1 VASTDGEEPREV
13 RSFCRICNALCGIVV
28 TVEGDRVVGVRG
40 DADHP
45 MSRGYTC
52 PKGRALP
59 AFHHHPDRLDEPVL
73 RTPAGEEAPGA
84 DAVLDDHAARIS
96 AAVEA
101 GGPDAVAMYLA
112 SGSAFDTNGRRF
124 AERFLRLLGSPQKYT
139 ATTIDTPCKPLVAEL
154 LGGWSGLT
162 PIWDHDRSRLLLL
175 FGTNPVVSH
184 GHSNAV
190 PDPVR
195 RLRALQARG
204 GQVWVVDPRRTET
217 AALADHHLALRPGTD
232 HVLLAH
238 LVRELLPATDAE
250 RVAVD
255 PDDLVALADAV
266 APFDL
271 AHTAA
276 HTGLAPADITGLVA
290 AVRAAGAVSALTGTG
305 TSMTRTANVT
315 EWLLWCLHIV
325 TGSSE
330 RPGGMWFN
338 PGYLLQLDRRSWTA
352 VDGEPEPG
360 PASRPAL
367 PRRFG
372 EYPCAALVPEIEAGT
387 VRVLLVVGGNPVCAF
402 PERDRTV
409 AALETL
415 DTLAV
420 LDVVETDTTALA
432 THVLP
437 AAGQLE
443 RADVPWLLDAFQLE
457 VASQRTASVVAPAA
471 GRRPVWWWMAE
482 LGRRLGFTVLPD
494 GLDPATCTDDDLLD
508 PLLARSRGGIDALPP
523 GVAVTLPDDPGRDAR
538 WVHERVLPDGRWRL
552 VPPVLLADL
561 AALAAE
567 PVPQSDE
574 LLLVPHRGLRRMNS
588 QLRDLPQGRPE
599 PERPR
604 VTLAPSDAERL
615 GLEAG
620 GLAVVASAH
629 GRVTATV
636 AVDERLRSGAALL
649 PHGFAEPNVGALTHT
664 DVDIDPRT
672 GMVRLGAF
680 PVRVTPADADEVRSA
695 DR

>member
-1 VASTDGEEPREV
+1 MAPADGVGSREV

-28 TVEGDRVVGVRG
+28 TVEDDRVVGIRG

-52 PKGRALP
+52 PKGRALT
-59 AFHHHPDRLDEPVL
+59 AFHHHPDRLDQPVL
-73 RTPAGEEAPGA
+73 RMPAGDAAPGA
-84 DAVLDDHAARIS
+84 DAVLDDLAARIA

-112 SGSAFDTNGRRF
+112 SGSAFDTNGRRV

-204 GQVWVVDPRRTET
+204 GEVWVVDPRRTET
-217 AALADHHLALRPGTD
+217 AALADRHLAIRPGTD

-238 LVRELLPATDAE
+238 LVRELLPGTDAE

-271 AHTAA
+271 EHTAA
-276 HTGLAPADITGLVA
+276 HTGLDPADIAGLVA
-290 AVRAAGAVSALTGTG
+290 AVRAAGTVSALTGTG

-338 PGYLLQLDRRSWTA
+338 PGYLLQLDRRSWSA

-409 AALETL
+409 AALRAL

-457 VASQRTASVVAPAA
+457 VASQRTAAVVPPAA

-482 LGRRLGFTVLPD
+482 LGRRLGLTVLPD

-508 PLLARSRGGIDALPP
+508 PLLARSRGGLDALPA
-523 GVAVTLPDDPGRDAR
+523 GVAVALPDDPGRDAR

-561 AALAAE
+561 ATLAAE
-567 PVPQSDE
+567 PVPEPDE
-574 LLLVPHRGLRRMNS
+574 ILLVPHRGLRRMNS
-588 QLRDLPQGRPE
+588 QLRDLPQGRPA
-599 PERPR
+599 PERPV
-604 VTLAPSDAERL
+604 VTVAPSDAERL
-615 GLEAG
+615 GLDVG
-620 GLAVVASAH
+620 GLAVVESAH
-629 GRVTATV
+629 GRLTATV
-636 AVDERLRSGAALL
+636 AVDERLRPGAALL
-649 PHGFAEPNVGALTHT
+649 PHGFAEPNVGVLTHT
-664 DVDIDPRT
+664 DVDVDPRT

-680 PVRVTPADADEVRSA
+680 PVRVTPADADQGQPP